1 VKPERFDPVA
11 RTEYLDALRW
21 YRERNVEAAIR
32 FRDEV
37 LNTIASI
44 CELPQMSPLAPGV
57 RPDLNVQ
64 KRVLVNFPYSIV
76 YVELDVEILVIAVA
90 HARRRHTYWRGRLPP
105 K

>member
-1 VKPERFDPVA
+1 MKPERSDPVA

-57 RPDLNVQ
+57 RRDLHVQ
-64 KRVLVNFPYSIV
+64 KRVLANFPYSIV
-76 YVELDVEILVIAVA
+76 YVELDTEISIIAIA
-90 HARRRHTYWRGRLPP
+90 HARRRPTYWRRRMQQ